1 MQDTLP
7 VAVIQMNAGLD
18 RAANVATAERM
29 VREAAAA
36 GAQFVLLPELF
47 NAYGQLD
54 LVVKQAEPIPG
65 PTSELMAQLARQLSI
80 YLCAGSLCE
89 QSPTPGKGY
98 NTSLL
103 CDPRGN
109 VVACYRKLHLFDVEI
124 PGQFRVTESR
134 AMLPGEE
141 IVLTELPIGRVGQA
155 ICYDLRFPE
164 LFRRLVDQQMEILA
178 IPSAFTAS
186 TGRDHWE
193 VLLRARAIES
203 QCYVLAPNQFGTHG
217 EGLASYGG
225 SLIIDPWGK
234 VLARASLD
242 SEEILYAE
250 LHADVITQVRR
261 RLPALAH
268 RRL

>member
-1 MQDTLP
+1 
-7 VAVIQMNAGLD
+7 
-18 RAANVATAERM
+18 
-29 VREAAAA
+29 
-36 GAQFVLLPELF
+36 
-47 NAYGQLD
+47 
-54 LVVKQAEPIPG
+54 
-65 PTSELMAQLARQLSI
+65 
-80 YLCAGSLCE
+80 
-89 QSPTPGKGY
+89 
-98 NTSLL
+98 
-103 CDPRGN
+103 
-109 VVACYRKLHLFDVEI
+109 
-124 PGQFRVTESR
+124 
-134 AMLPGEE
+134 MLPGDDV
-141 IVLTELPIGRVGQA
+141 VLTELPIGRVGQA

-164 LFRRLVDQQMEILA
+164 LFRRLVDQQLEILA

-203 QCYVLAPNQFGTHG
+203 QCYILAPNQFGTHG